1 MFIKGMIKDCYLA
14 KQPKIT
20 DNTYNVSITGD
31 TDDLILYTVDGTDPI
46 INGKVYNA
54 PFKVGKDCIV
64 EARAVNEWSYSSS
77 AFADAKKSKTEI
89 KLLTT
94 RYQDMRMEGQ
104 SDFVFDSPLALQNGK
119 GQTPGIYNEWTMF
132 LAISHCIKLN
142 ANLYDATYTTASGNT
157 EGFKISVKNSD
168 LYFDVYREGVI
179 DESIILAEGF
189 GVESNYRLDHPV
201 AIQYLIIN
209 SNGQINGVQ
218 MFKPIVANGEP
229 IIPHS
234 GCALCGEDELCFGFA
249 DFCIYSGIKEELE
262 GFYITQ
268 ENVGKVEFLI
278 NDDYPSVQMRARG
291 NIYYLSS
298 NSEVINSDYVPVNS
312 GTLYTADELL
322 YGNNLVDNFTIRYY
336 IATAYCGDGSTPVI
350 NSTTKKIF
358 PQAKCIKKNMNSSNL
373 TGDLNVYTFN
383 NGGSLFLFYHN
394 FVPTEY
400 NQEVSLCKVLNENYE
415 QKFDIVLIPGVGFK
429 IGDNQLLEYD
439 TVEPT
444 DFVITINDTNIRL
457 VCGNYVVTT
466 GSNIPT
472 NATIQVNAPAVS
484 LASDWAITH
493 IVVSDS
499 GISLDK
505 GLVDY
510 LPYEES

>member
-31 TDDLILYTVDGTDPI
+31 TDDLILYTMDGTDPI

-54 PFKVGKDCIV
+54 PFKVGNDCIV

-77 AFADAKKSKTEI
+77 AFADVKKSKSEI
-89 KLLTT
+89 KQLTM
-94 RYQDMRMEGQ
+94 RYQDMRLKGQ
-104 SDFVFDSPLALQNGK
+104 SSNIYQSPFYYQYEDGRD
-119 GQTPGIYNEWTMF
+119 EWTLF
-132 LAISHCIKLN
+132 LCISHCISLN
-142 ANLYDATYTTASGNT
+142 ANIYTATYTTASGNT

-168 LYFDVYREGVI
+168 LYFDVYREGVV
-179 DESIILAEGF
+179 DESIVLSSGF
-189 GVESNYRLDHPV
+189 GIVDNCNIESPV
-201 AIQYLIIN
+201 KIEYLIIN

-218 MFKPIVANGEP
+218 RFKQIVANGKP
-229 IIPHS
+229 TFPLGLYANVGDTDLI
-234 GCALCGEDELCFGFA
+234 FGLA
-249 DFCIYSGIKEELE
+249 DYCIYSGIKEELE
-262 GFYITQ
+262 GFYITE

-291 NIYYLSS
+291 NIYYLTSTS
-298 NSEVINSDYVPVNS
+298 GVINSDYVPAMYS
-312 GTLYTADELL
+312 RLYTANELMD
-322 YGNNLVDNFTIRYY
+322 GNNWTDKWSIRDY

-350 NSTTKKIF
+350 NSTTEKIC
-358 PQAKCIKKNMNSSNL
+358 PPAKCIKKNLDSSNL

-383 NGGSLFLFYHN
+383 NGGSILLFYHN

-400 NQEVSLCKVLNENYE
+400 NQEVSLCKVLNGNQE
-415 QKFDIVLIPGVGFK
+415 QKFDVVLIPGVGFK
-429 IGDNQLLEYD
+429 VGDGQFQSYD

-444 DFVITINDTNIRL
+444 DFLLAISSTYIS
-457 VCGNYVVTT
+457 VTCNSMST
-466 GSNIPT
+466 TSGSPYNLM
-472 NATIQVNAPAVS
+472 NAIIQVNAPTVS

-499 GISLDK
+499 LDVLSIDK
-505 GLVDY
+505 ELIDY